1 MNFTH
6 LHVHSHYSLLDGMSK
21 VNEIVDKCIASGM
34 NAVALTDHGN
44 MYGIKELLDYCKKIN
59 KKRKEE
65 QLPAFKPIVG
75 VETYCARRG
84 RLSKCDEKAV
94 NAEGNTYV
102 IDRSGWHLIL
112 LAKNKVGYHNLC
124 RIVSASF
131 MADAYYHTSRIDKEL
146 LEQYH
151 EGIICCS
158 ACLGGELAQKV
169 MKGLGRVES
178 QESRVESQEVMGWV
192 EAHRQVYYSKLA
204 GLITP
209 WRLGEYPA
217 RGLLMQKNSLSRE
230 KEQVSSKTLWT
241 KVLTMGAVGSATMTI
256 AIVIGGLI
264 GLAVVGSPVN
274 LGDNY
279 IIILLGVLVGA
290 VLLIAAGWK
299 IRTVILSSY
308 SSPSVDRRLT
318 VGLIL
323 MHVLQSMVRLLCW
336 CVQLGLLLYALDGIP
351 GMPGV
356 TGVTGGTGIPG
367 MPGVT
372 GVTGGT
378 GIPGIAGLTAI
389 YYLLVTITPNV
400 PIVEVGVR
408 GAWAIAVFG
417 SPQAA
422 MAAVVL
428 WVINTLLPCVGWLF
442 LRKKTIKFA

>member
-1 MNFTH
+1 MKRKI
-6 LHVHSHYSLLDGMSK
+6 LHIIEWAIALAACGYLVWRLATYDDYASLLDGLRAM
-21 VNEIVDKCIASGM
+21 DIAQWC
-34 NAVALTDHGN
+34 AL
-44 MYGIKELLDYCKKIN
+44 
-59 KKRKEE
+59 
-65 QLPAFKPIVG
+65 
-75 VETYCARRG
+75 
-84 RLSKCDEKAV
+84 
-94 NAEGNTYV
+94 
-102 IDRSGWHLIL
+102 
-112 LAKNKVGYHNLC
+112 
-124 RIVSASF
+124 IVSV
-131 MADAYYHTSRIDKEL
+131 L
-146 LEQYH
+146 LMPVNMTIEAWRWRTLMN
-151 EGIICCS
+151 EG
-158 ACLGGELAQKV
+158 
-169 MKGLGRVES
+169 
-178 QESRVESQEVMGWV
+178 ESRVESQEPRVERQDVMGWG

-217 RGLLMQKNSLSRE
+217 RGLLMQKNSLSQE

-241 KVLTMGAVGSATMTI
+241 KVLTMGVVGSATMTI

-336 CVQLGLLLYALDGIP
+336 CVQLGLLLYALDGIV
-351 GMPGV
+351 GG
-356 TGVTGGTGIPG
+356 TGVTGGAGIPE
-367 MPGVT
+367 
-372 GVTGGT
+372 
-378 GIPGIAGLTAI
+378 IAGLTAI

-400 PIVEVGVR
+400 PIAEVGVR
-408 GAWAIAVFG
+408 GAWAITVFG

>member
-1 MNFTH
+1 MKRKI
-6 LHVHSHYSLLDGMSK
+6 LHIIEWAIALTACGYLVWRLTTYDDYVSLLAGLRAM
-21 VNEIVDKCIASGM
+21 NTAQWFALIASVLLMPVNTTIEAWRWRTLM
-34 NAVALTDHGN
+34 N
-44 MYGIKELLDYCKKIN
+44 
-59 KKRKEE
+59 
-65 QLPAFKPIVG
+65 
-75 VETYCARRG
+75 
-84 RLSKCDEKAV
+84 
-94 NAEGNTYV
+94 EG
-102 IDRSGWHLIL
+102 
-112 LAKNKVGYHNLC
+112 
-124 RIVSASF
+124 
-131 MADAYYHTSRIDKEL
+131 
-146 LEQYH
+146 
-151 EGIICCS
+151 
-158 ACLGGELAQKV
+158 
-169 MKGLGRVES
+169 
-178 QESRVESQEVMGWV
+178 ESRVESQESIGWA

-217 RGLLMQKNSLSRE
+217 RGLLMQKNSLSQE

-318 VGLIL
+318 VG
-323 MHVLQSMVRLLCW
+323 MVCKNVLQSMVRLLCW
-336 CVQLGLLLYALDGIP
+336 CVQLGLLLYALDGIA
-351 GMPGV
+351 GMTGIAGDTALTEIAGDTRL
-356 TGVTGGTGIPG
+356 TGVAGLTAL
-367 MPGVT
+367 
-372 GVTGGT
+372 
-378 GIPGIAGLTAI
+378 AGLTAI

-400 PIVEVGVR
+400 PIAEIGVR

-417 SPQAA
+417 TPQAA
-422 MAAVVL
+422 IAAVVL

>member
-1 MNFTH
+1 MKRKI
-6 LHVHSHYSLLDGMSK
+6 LHIIEWAIALAACGYLVWRLVTYDDYVSLLVGLR
-21 VNEIVDKCIASGM
+21 AM
-34 NAVALTDHGN
+34 NTAQWCAL
-44 MYGIKELLDYCKKIN
+44 
-59 KKRKEE
+59 
-65 QLPAFKPIVG
+65 
-75 VETYCARRG
+75 
-84 RLSKCDEKAV
+84 
-94 NAEGNTYV
+94 
-102 IDRSGWHLIL
+102 
-112 LAKNKVGYHNLC
+112 
-124 RIVSASF
+124 IVSVLLMPVNMTIEAWRWRTL
-131 MADAYYHTSRIDKEL
+131 MNEGESRVE
-146 LEQYH
+146 
-151 EGIICCS
+151 S
-158 ACLGGELAQKV
+158 QKSRV
-169 MKGLGRVES
+169 ESQKSRVES
-178 QESRVESQEVMGWV
+178 QESRVESQDAIGWA

-217 RGLLMQKNSLSRE
+217 RGLLMQKNSLSQE

-318 VGLIL
+318 VGIICKNI
-323 MHVLQSMVRLLCW
+323 LQSIVRLLCW
-336 CVQLGLLLYALDGIP
+336 CAQLGLLLYALDGLTEMTGLT
-351 GMPGV
+351 GM
-356 TGVTGGTGIPG
+356 TGLTEIT
-367 MPGVT
+367 
-372 GVTGGT
+372 
-378 GIPGIAGLTAI
+378 GLTAI

-400 PIVEVGVR
+400 PIAEIGVR

-417 SPQAA
+417 TPQAA

-428 WVINTLLPCVGWLF
+428 WVINTLLPCLGWLF

>member
-1 MNFTH
+1 MKRKI
-6 LHVHSHYSLLDGMSK
+6 LHIIEWAIALTACGYLVWRLTTYDDYVSLLAGLR
-21 VNEIVDKCIASGM
+21 AM
-34 NAVALTDHGN
+34 NTAQWCAL
-44 MYGIKELLDYCKKIN
+44 
-59 KKRKEE
+59 
-65 QLPAFKPIVG
+65 
-75 VETYCARRG
+75 
-84 RLSKCDEKAV
+84 
-94 NAEGNTYV
+94 
-102 IDRSGWHLIL
+102 
-112 LAKNKVGYHNLC
+112 
-124 RIVSASF
+124 IVSV
-131 MADAYYHTSRIDKEL
+131 L
-146 LEQYH
+146 LMPVNMTIEAWRWRTLMN
-151 EGIICCS
+151 EG
-158 ACLGGELAQKV
+158 
-169 MKGLGRVES
+169 
-178 QESRVESQEVMGWV
+178 ESRVESQESIGWA

-217 RGLLMQKNSLSRE
+217 RGLLMQKNSLSQE

-318 VGLIL
+318 VG
-323 MHVLQSMVRLLCW
+323 MVCKNVLQSMVRLLCW
-336 CVQLGLLLYALDGIP
+336 CVQLGLLLYALDGIA
-351 GMPGV
+351 GMTGIAGDTALTEIAGDTRL
-356 TGVTGGTGIPG
+356 TGVAGLTAL
-367 MPGVT
+367 
-372 GVTGGT
+372 
-378 GIPGIAGLTAI
+378 AGLTAI

-400 PIVEVGVR
+400 PIAEIGVR

-417 SPQAA
+417 TPQAA
-422 MAAVVL
+422 IAAVVL

>member
-1 MNFTH
+1 MKRKI
-6 LHVHSHYSLLDGMSK
+6 LHIIEWAIALAACGYLVWRLATYDDYVSLLAGLRAM
-21 VNEIVDKCIASGM
+21 NTAQWFALIASVLLMPVNTTIEAWRWRTLM
-34 NAVALTDHGN
+34 N
-44 MYGIKELLDYCKKIN
+44 
-59 KKRKEE
+59 
-65 QLPAFKPIVG
+65 
-75 VETYCARRG
+75 
-84 RLSKCDEKAV
+84 
-94 NAEGNTYV
+94 EG
-102 IDRSGWHLIL
+102 
-112 LAKNKVGYHNLC
+112 
-124 RIVSASF
+124 
-131 MADAYYHTSRIDKEL
+131 
-146 LEQYH
+146 
-151 EGIICCS
+151 
-158 ACLGGELAQKV
+158 
-169 MKGLGRVES
+169 
-178 QESRVESQEVMGWV
+178 ESRVESQESIGWA

-217 RGLLMQKNSLSRE
+217 RGLLMQKNSLSQE

-318 VGLIL
+318 VG
-323 MHVLQSMVRLLCW
+323 MVCKNVLQSMVRLLCW
-336 CVQLGLLLYALDGIP
+336 CVQLGLLLYALDGIA
-351 GMPGV
+351 GMTGIAGDTALTEIAGDTRL
-356 TGVTGGTGIPG
+356 TGVAGLTAL
-367 MPGVT
+367 
-372 GVTGGT
+372 
-378 GIPGIAGLTAI
+378 AGLTAI

-400 PIVEVGVR
+400 PIAEIGVR

-417 SPQAA
+417 TPQAA
-422 MAAVVL
+422 IAAVVL

>member
-1 MNFTH
+1 MKRKI
-6 LHVHSHYSLLDGMSK
+6 LHIIEWAIALAACGYLMWRLATYDDYVSLLAGLRAMNTAQWCALVASVLLMP
-21 VNEIVDKCIASGM
+21 VNMTIEAWRWRTLM
-34 NAVALTDHGN
+34 N
-44 MYGIKELLDYCKKIN
+44 
-59 KKRKEE
+59 
-65 QLPAFKPIVG
+65 
-75 VETYCARRG
+75 
-84 RLSKCDEKAV
+84 
-94 NAEGNTYV
+94 EG
-102 IDRSGWHLIL
+102 
-112 LAKNKVGYHNLC
+112 
-124 RIVSASF
+124 
-131 MADAYYHTSRIDKEL
+131 
-146 LEQYH
+146 
-151 EGIICCS
+151 
-158 ACLGGELAQKV
+158 
-169 MKGLGRVES
+169 
-178 QESRVESQEVMGWV
+178 ESRVESQEAIGWA

-217 RGLLMQKNSLSRE
+217 RGLLMQKNSLSLE

-308 SSPSVDRRLT
+308 SSPSAHRRLT
-318 VGLIL
+318 VGIICKNI
-323 MHVLQSMVRLLCW
+323 LQSIVRLLCW
-336 CVQLGLLLYALDGIP
+336 CIQLGLLLYALDGLTALTEI
-351 GMPGV
+351 
-356 TGVTGGTGIPG
+356 TGLTAL
-367 MPGVT
+367 
-372 GVTGGT
+372 
-378 GIPGIAGLTAI
+378 AGLTAI

-400 PIVEVGVR
+400 PIAEIGVR

-417 SPQAA
+417 TPQAA